1 MNGVQ
6 RRAKR
11 FFDSKSGRAVLL
23 TLDQGVSDGMIQGMP
38 KVPDV
43 LELAGE
49 KGVQGVVLNKGMARA
64 YGWRLAPSALLGVQL
79 SGGTRHGLP
88 PYAKTLVCSVPEALR
103 LGADAVCL
111 QVNIGNDLEDRMLAD
126 FGMAVEEA
134 HQLGA
139 PVIATIAARG
149 GQIVNERDPSLIAHC
164 IRLGGELGA
173 DILCVPFPGAAE
185 GFAQAVAASPA
196 PVLALAGAGSGD
208 FAGVLTM
215 VRNALDAGA
224 AGVSVGRAV
233 LLQPKP
239 AKALAE
245 LLSLTHNNA
254 HGAHGANGSK
264 DK

>member
-1 MNGVQ
+1 MNGAQ

-11 FFDSKSGRAVLL
+11 FFDPKSGRAVLL

-38 KVPDV
+38 RIPEV
-43 LELAGE
+43 LEMAGE
-49 KGVQGVVLNKGMARA
+49 KGVQGIILNKGMSRA
-64 YGWRLAPSALLGVQL
+64 YGQLLSPSVQLVTQL

-88 PYAKTLVCSVPEALR
+88 PYAKTLVCSVAEALR
-103 LGADAVCL
+103 LGADAVSI

-126 FGMAVEEA
+126 FGVAVDEA

-164 IRLGGELGA
+164 IRLGAELGA
-173 DILCVPFPGAAE
+173 DIICVPFPGAAE
-185 GFAQAVAASPA
+185 GFGQAAAASPV
-196 PVLALAGAGSGD
+196 PVLALAGPASGD
-208 FAGVLTM
+208 FAAVLSL
-215 VRNALDAGA
+215 VRSALDAGA
-224 AGVSVGRAV
+224 AGVSIGRAV

-245 LLSLTHNNA
+245 LLNVTHNN
-254 HGAHGANGSK
+254 SR